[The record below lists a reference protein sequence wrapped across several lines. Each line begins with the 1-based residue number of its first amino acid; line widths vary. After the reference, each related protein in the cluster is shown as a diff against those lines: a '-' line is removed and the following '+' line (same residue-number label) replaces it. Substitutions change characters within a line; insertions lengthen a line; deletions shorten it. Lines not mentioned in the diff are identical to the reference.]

1 MSKEEHFY
9 QWFGELDRYR
19 ELQELKKTDFRAY
32 RRGMKELKMEYRDVF
47 EEFRIPERGREENY
61 GVTYEDIYHLYK
73 DKYSNVDDIPS
84 SYWDW

>member
-1 MSKEEHFY
+1 
-9 QWFGELDRYR
+9 
-19 ELQELKKTDFRAY
+19 
-32 RRGMKELKMEYRDVF
+32 MKELNMEYRDVF
-47 EEFRIPERGREENY
+47 EEFRIPGRGREENY